1 MAGKDIRVG
10 LIGAGYIASWHAE
23 AIKATRGVR
32 LVAVCDPAPGAAAA
46 LAHSHG
52 AQAFDSMEAMLAGA
66 MLSEAGQR
74 GTEQGGAGLGG
85 VGQGGAHLDAVHV
98 LTPPHLH
105 CAHAL
110 RALQAGAHVLV
121 EKPFA
126 LGRAEAEVMV
136 AAAQAANRQIAVNHN
151 FLALPAYLRL
161 KAALAAGVPGRIDSA
176 DIRWRYPLAP
186 LRSGPYGL
194 WLLRSPQNLL
204 LELGPHLFAFAQ
216 DLFGPLTQLD
226 LRTSNPIALPGGGEL
241 PRNWQIRGRAG
252 RVDVTLH
259 LSLVEGAEDRSVEL
273 HGVAG
278 TARLDYGADVLVMA
292 RPNASDIVM
301 NPLRSQMAL
310 AGQHLGEGLR
320 NAARQLG
327 SLNRQSPYG
336 LGFRGTIAAF
346 YAAIAAGRAVD
357 ARFSGASAVEVIT
370 GIERALLLLPA
381 VKAAPVP
388 APAPVPQVP
397 APVPAVQTRMLV
409 IGGTGFIG
417 RALTRNLVA
426 AGYAVRVLSRGRAN
440 PFADLGTAVEIVAAS
455 LTDPIELRLAMQGID
470 TVFHLA
476 KAEES
481 SWEGY
486 LQNDVAVTEA
496 IATAA
501 VAGSVRRLVYTGT
514 IASYDASHPGQPVTE
529 ATDFGPMESRN
540 LYARSKALCEQRLLA
555 RYREAGLPLVIARPG
570 IVVGPGGPLQ
580 HWGIGRW
587 HGAGAVR
594 IWGQGRNVLPFVL
607 ISDVADGLRRMALVP
622 GIEGQSF
629 NLIGEP
635 LLSARGY
642 FAAIHRLTGTK
653 IRVSSGNLV
662 LFHLG
667 DCVKYALKRFVLR
680 KTGLT
685 RPLLVDWRSRAHL
698 SPFHNDRA
706 KAVLNWQPEAEA
718 EAFARRAVDHVGL
731 FGF

>member
-1 MAGKDIRVG
+1 MASKDIRVG
-10 LIGAGYIASWHAE
+10 LIGAGYIAPWHAE

-32 LVAVCDPAPGAAAA
+32 LVAVCDPAPGAAAG
-46 LAHSHG
+46 LAVGYG
-52 AQAFDSMEAMLAGA
+52 AEAFDSLEAMLA
-66 MLSEAGQR
+66 EAG
-74 GTEQGGAGLGG
+74 
-85 VGQGGAHLDAVHV
+85 LDAVHV
-98 LTPPHLH
+98 LTPPGLH

-110 RALQAGAHVLV
+110 KALQAGAHVLV

-126 LGRAEAEVMV
+126 VSRAEAEVMV
-136 AAAQAANRQIAVNHN
+136 AAAGAANRQVAVNHN

-161 KAALAAGVPGRIDSA
+161 KAMIAGGVPGRVDSA

-194 WLLRSPQNLL
+194 WMLRSPQNLL

-226 LRTSNPIALPGGGEL
+226 LRTSNPVALPGGCEL
-241 PRNWQIRGRAG
+241 PQNWQIRGRAG

-259 LSLVEGAEDRSVEL
+259 LSLVEGAEDRSVEV

-278 TARLDYGADVLVMA
+278 TARLDYGADVLVLA
-292 RPNASDIVM
+292 RPNASDIVV

-320 NAARQLG
+320 NALRQAG
-327 SLNRQSPYG
+327 SLNRKSPYG
-336 LGFRGTIAAF
+336 LGFRGAVAAF
-346 YAAIAAGRAVD
+346 YGAIAAGRAVD
-357 ARFSGASAVEVIT
+357 ARFSGASGVEVIT
-370 GIERALLLLPA
+370 AIERVCLLLPA
-381 VKAAPVP
+381 AKVVAAVAVPVP
-388 APAPVPQVP
+388 VQ
-397 APVPAVQTRMLV
+397 AVGAKMLV

-417 RALTRNLVA
+417 RALVRNLVA
-426 AGYAVRVLSRGRAN
+426 AGFGVRVLSRGRAN
-440 PFADLGTAVEIVAAS
+440 PFADLGAAVEVVAAS
-455 LTDPIELRLAMQGID
+455 LTDPIELRMAMQGID
-470 TVFHLA
+470 TVYHLA
-476 KAEES
+476 RAEES

-496 IATAA
+496 VATAA

-514 IASYDASHPGQPVTE
+514 IASYDASDRRQPVTE
-529 ATDFGPMESRN
+529 ATGFGPMERRN
-540 LYARSKALCEQRLLA
+540 LYARSKALCEERLLA

-594 IWGQGRNVLPFVL
+594 IWGPGRNVLPLVL
-607 ISDVADGLRRMALVP
+607 IGDVAEALRRMALVP

-635 LLSARGY
+635 LMSARDY
-642 FAAIHRLTGTK
+642 FAAIHRLTGTR

-662 LFHLG
+662 LFYLA
-667 DCVKYALKRFVLR
+667 DRVKYAMKRFLLR
-680 KTGLT
+680 KGGLT
-685 RPLLVDWRSRAHL
+685 KPLLVDWQSRAHL

-706 KAVLNWQPEAEA
+706 KAVLNWQPEADA
-718 EAFARRAVDHVGL
+718 EAFARRAVDHPGL
-731 FGF
+731 FGY